1 MFILVDN
8 KLNLTLLKKK
18 NVKYLIIYT
27 KYYYIKFVLNKS
39 INVYFNKNC
48 NILEL
53 KQNKTLYSK
62 YNATTEL
69 SKQTFQI
76 TNYFYKK
83 IFFSGKSY
91 KIKKTINNFLLEFNK
106 SHKEVVI

>member
-1 MFILVDN
+1 MGFILVDN

-83 IFFSGKSY
+83 FSLVVKVIKLKKLLIIFY
-91 KIKKTINNFLLEFNK
+91 
-106 SHKEVVI
+106 